1 MNDIAKYSLE
11 LKNKDEDYTRCRIAG
26 LQKAYYKCDWK
37 KGKLEDF
44 GGAAG
49 LIRSK
54 EYKGYCFLCMT
65 YHSHKSDELPKPA
78 YIVEFSPLYNELGQM
93 ILIEYDHDVLFCSVD
108 RGGYKENWD
117 SNKIVDATLTFW
129 NDGTFEKFLE
139 K

>member
-78 YIVEFSPLYNELGQM
+78 YMVEFSPLYNELGQM
-93 ILIEYDHDVLFCSVD
+93 ILIEYDRDVLFCSVD
-108 RGGYKENWD
+108 RGGYPENWD
-117 SNKIVDATLTFW
+117 NPKLVDATITFW
-129 NDGTFEKFLE
+129 NNGTFEEFTK
-139 K
+139 